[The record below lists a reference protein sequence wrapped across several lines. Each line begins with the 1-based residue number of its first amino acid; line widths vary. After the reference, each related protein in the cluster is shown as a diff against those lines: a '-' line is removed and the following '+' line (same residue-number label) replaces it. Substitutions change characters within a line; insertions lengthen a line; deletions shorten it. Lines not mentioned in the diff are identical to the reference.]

1 MHYVHWM
8 VREHLK
14 TMFNRII
21 SDHLKINCFGSS
33 AQRQRGLLVSTIIRN
48 I

>member
-8 VREHLK
+8 VR
-14 TMFNRII
+14 
-21 SDHLKINCFGSS
+21 DHLKINCFGSS

-48 I
+48 V